1 MHSNDVASSLR
12 LLNHE
17 TAQCLKA
24 HNCIQLSQPLKPAPS
39 WAGNKTVHVASQSWP
54 SVAFVAHWGRPQ
66 PWRALSL
73 KQRRQLL
80 CLAANS
86 GCAESLEV
94 ALAQCGC
101 SLTSEVAEAAALGGS
116 VPACETLLI
125 REGCDCKAHLEDVA
139 AEAGHLE
146 LLRWLRQP
154 RRHELLPG
162 FLTRRLL
169 EQQAGQAMP
178 AVRACHGGHAHIL
191 AWLQEEQQRQQPGL
205 GGIIAAGPWTLFR
218 PTSVLFLAGAA
229 GAGGHVQL
237 LDQLLPRLE
246 PVSTGAECY
255 MLGQVAQ
262 GCPLEALQ
270 RAYNHVFQANV
281 HPNIS
286 IKQTLAI
293 AAAVSS
299 TPDWEQKLDWVLQQ
313 QPHGADLPGHPNPDD
328 DFFKDV
334 DTLICGAFRLPD
346 WLQRLQALR
355 ARKVPLPPLS
365 DLVKD
370 AAAAGDVAVLTWL
383 LADQG
388 EGAPDLSV
396 DDWAAV
402 FKCLARQ
409 GADLVTLR
417 QLHERHG
424 APIDLEAV
432 ARHGSVEALE
442 WAVGALRGPN
452 GGVEGMDYLLPSI
465 QRSTVWSAA
474 AAGNLAAADW
484 LVQLLA
490 SHGVKPAPPPAWAV
504 AVKVHADGKGTFGAL
519 RWWLRQRQEGRCAGP
534 SEQQEGHGKWQEQ
547 QVGPLTYTEWQK
559 LLERVASSVFARTDS
574 TSEWMYSRAL
584 WNWLVAKR
592 LEAAAQE
599 EEAGGRV
606 GAVAVARM
614 EAAAA
619 AAAAQNAAVKAE
631 ADIRARRYSELCAQ
645 IGPGAAAALA
655 AAVAASAAARRARKV
670 GA

>member
-388 EGAPDLSV
+388 EGAPVCDDLLRVAAAAGHVSVLTALQERGCVFSEDDVLTAAQAGSTAAVSWLLAQPLPQDLSV

-452 GGVEGMDYLLPSI
+452 GGVEVRL
-465 QRSTVWSAA
+465 
-474 AAGNLAAADW
+474 
-484 LVQLLA
+484 
-490 SHGVKPAPPPAWAV
+490 
-504 AVKVHADGKGTFGAL
+504 
-519 RWWLRQRQEGRCAGP
+519 GRCYCVLTGAGP
-534 SEQQEGHGKWQEQ
+534 GTVVTCKG
-547 QVGPLTYTEWQK
+547 
-559 LLERVASSVFARTDS
+559 
-574 TSEWMYSRAL
+574 
-584 WNWLVAKR
+584 
-592 LEAAAQE
+592 
-599 EEAGGRV
+599 
-606 GAVAVARM
+606 
-614 EAAAA
+614 
-619 AAAAQNAAVKAE
+619 
-631 ADIRARRYSELCAQ
+631 
-645 IGPGAAAALA
+645 
-655 AAVAASAAARRARKV
+655 
-670 GA
+670 